1 MELAAIAHEYDE
13 GGVNVAALVADG
25 RAPGAYIYC
34 VRYAGNPGYDI
45 TRHFYGLL
53 TARGRDI
60 ELVTEHDI
68 HDTLNA
74 LEGSEPWAVFEYVG
88 GEWRQAALA

>member
-1 MELAAIAHEYDE
+1 MEIAAITHEYDE

-53 TARGRDI
+53 TTWGMDI

-68 HDTLNA
+68 HDTLIT
-74 LEGSEPWAVFEYVG
+74 LEGSEPSAVYEYVG
-88 GEWRQAALA
+88 GGWRKAVAA